1 MVTSVSP
8 TPGQRL
14 VAMSAY
20 AATALV
26 ILTVLKA
33 PQALTIAVTIASAGL
48 TLLSQV
54 LHLSKRRR
62 PAIFRLLAFVLGVVC
77 LGLGSGLLVNSP
89 DSSREF
95 TSKGTACRV
104 DKCQVEYSSVI
115 GTGTAQVNVGAVQ
128 AFLPGGGASSSTLVV
143 TDVDGGLLWSR
154 GFNPG
159 YGVIG
164 LDTDVTGHI
173 FARFAVTNHS
183 TIVWVIALS
192 DAGVNDFG
200 TVGGSLPVDDYSE
213 TDVAGRRDLTGFRT
227 GWPAN
232 TAPDSLV
239 DVFRWNSVDYE
250 FVGCRKHAR
259 TGPGNYL

>member
-1 MVTSVSP
+1 MRRSVS
-8 TPGQRL
+8 R
-14 VAMSAY
+14 
-20 AATALV
+20 
-26 ILTVLKA
+26 
-33 PQALTIAVTIASAGL
+33 
-48 TLLSQV
+48 LLSVVTQSSREAGRQLTATRPSQGSSQRSCAPV
-54 LHLSKRRR
+54 LNK
-62 PAIFRLLAFVLGVVC
+62 PLGIVC
-77 LGLGSGLLVNSP
+77 LGLGSRLLVNSP
-89 DSSREF
+89 DSSRDF
-95 TSKGTACRV
+95 TSKVTACRV

-143 TDVDGGLLWSR
+143 TDVDGELLWSR
-154 GFNPG
+154 DFNPG
-159 YGVIG
+159 YRVIG

-183 TIVWVIALS
+183 AIVWVIALS

-250 FVGCRKHAR
+250 FVGCRKHTRPDQAITSGASKKLCPR
-259 TGPGNYL
+259 PVVDYSINLPG